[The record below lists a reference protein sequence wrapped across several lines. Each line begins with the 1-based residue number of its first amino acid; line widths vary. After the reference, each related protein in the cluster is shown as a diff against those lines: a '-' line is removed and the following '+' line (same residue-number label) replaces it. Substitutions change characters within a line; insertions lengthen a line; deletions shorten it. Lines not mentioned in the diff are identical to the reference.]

1 MRLVPRRRVRL
12 HLGCGETYLR
22 GYVNVDYPASEHPV
36 MTALR
41 PDVEGDLTT
50 LAYPPESVAEVRSH
64 HVFEH
69 FRRPTALRLLIDWYG
84 WLEDGGLLVIET
96 PDFERSLRAFLDGPA
111 AGRGVLVRHVFGSHE
126 ADWAVHC
133 DGWYR
138 DKFEHVLGAL
148 GYRELEF
155 EDSEW
160 SGTYNVTVRA
170 RKRRPFA
177 AREDQVTAAEEI
189 LGESLLDAVAE
200 RRLLDVWLAE
210 LDGGGAV
217 G

>member
-1 MRLVPRRRVRL
+1 VRL

-36 MTALR
+36 MTAVR
-41 PDVEGDLTT
+41 PDVEADLAT
-50 LAYPPESVAEVRSH
+50 LAYEPESVAEVRSH

-84 WLEDGGLLVIET
+84 WLEEGGLLVIET
-96 PDFERSLRAFLDGPA
+96 PDLERSARALLAGPA
-111 AGRGVLVRHVFGSHE
+111 SGRGVLVRHMFGSHE

-138 DKFEHVLGAL
+138 EKFERVLGAL
-148 GYRELEF
+148 GYRELAF

-160 SGTYNVTVRA
+160 LGTYNVTVRA

-177 AREDQVTAAEEI
+177 APADQAAAAEEI
-189 LGESLLDAVAE
+189 LRESLLDPVAE

-210 LDGGGAV
+210 LATGGARP
-217 G
+217 